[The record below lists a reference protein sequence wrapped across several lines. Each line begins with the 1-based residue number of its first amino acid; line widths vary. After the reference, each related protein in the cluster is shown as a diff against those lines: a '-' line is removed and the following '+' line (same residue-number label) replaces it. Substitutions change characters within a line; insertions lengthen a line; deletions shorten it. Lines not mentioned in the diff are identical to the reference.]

1 MKPTRRAT
9 QAVGRVQRTFEGKET
24 PVVYDFV
31 DREIGFC
38 QGAYKKR
45 CTSYRKMGAEIEK

>member
-1 MKPTRRAT
+1 
-9 QAVGRVQRTFEGKET
+9 VQRTAEGKET

-31 DREIGFC
+31 DREIGYC

-45 CTSYRKMGAEIEK
+45 CASYRKIGAEIER